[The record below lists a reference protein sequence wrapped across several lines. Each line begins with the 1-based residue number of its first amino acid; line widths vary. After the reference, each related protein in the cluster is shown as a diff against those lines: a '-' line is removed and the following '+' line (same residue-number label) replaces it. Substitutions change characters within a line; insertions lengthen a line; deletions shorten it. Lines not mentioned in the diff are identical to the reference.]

1 VKPNTDM
8 SAAQQDVRDPSNPS
22 TDPKEAAIKSN
33 VDDTGDGMDK
43 SENPD
48 KVDGPGPRPINEVA
62 KEFGGDAGNAKPD
75 ASAST
80 SNQHVDK
87 GGNAEGANDDDGP
100 QKTSHGE
107 GTGEK
112 YVKSSGLQADGGD
125 FDATNPGAGK
135 EADRLLE
142 KKGVHREVDTRGDDA
157 AAESSHGDA
166 AGHAEHK
173 EKMSLADKIKSKL
186 HKSHKKE

>member
-1 VKPNTDM
+1 
-8 SAAQQDVRDPSNPS
+8 
-22 TDPKEAAIKSN
+22 
-33 VDDTGDGMDK
+33 MDK
-43 SENPD
+43 SENPEKID
-48 KVDGPGPRPINEVA
+48 VPGPRPISEVA

-75 ASAST
+75 TPNT

-87 GGNAEGANDDDGP
+87 SGKAEGDDDDDDGP
-100 QKTSHGE
+100 QKVSHGE

-112 YVKSSGLQADGGD
+112 YVKSSGLNADGGD

-142 KKGVHREVDTRGDDA
+142 KKGIHREVDTRGVGDNGAPEAAHGDA
-157 AAESSHGDA
+157 HGDA

-173 EKMSLADKIKSKL
+173 EKMSLTDKIKSKL